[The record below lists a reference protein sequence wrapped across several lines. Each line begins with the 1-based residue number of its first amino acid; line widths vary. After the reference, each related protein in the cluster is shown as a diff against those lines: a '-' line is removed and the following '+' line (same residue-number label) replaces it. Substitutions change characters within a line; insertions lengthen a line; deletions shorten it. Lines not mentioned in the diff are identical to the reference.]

1 LIGEGYEILK
11 FIQELPMGD
20 FLTGEDFI
28 KVKSWVTRSDKLIKG
43 LCPRYTEFSVI
54 LQELLSNDKFSHITN
69 DSFSDVN
76 AILTCLLGVY
86 SDYKN
91 ED

>member
-1 LIGEGYEILK
+1 MIGEGYEILK
-11 FIQELPMGD
+11 LIQELPM
-20 FLTGEDFI
+20 
-28 KVKSWVTRSDKLIKG
+28 LIKG